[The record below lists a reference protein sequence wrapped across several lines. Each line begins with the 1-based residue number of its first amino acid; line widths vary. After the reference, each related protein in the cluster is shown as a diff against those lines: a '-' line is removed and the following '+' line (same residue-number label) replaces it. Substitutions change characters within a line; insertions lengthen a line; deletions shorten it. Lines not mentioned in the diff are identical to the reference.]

1 MDCHYKAEKKER
13 FCYYGSS
20 ELYRK
25 MFQTM
30 LNPPKNCEMS
40 KDSNKS
46 RSKKPESFTEN

>member
-1 MDCHYKAEKKER
+1 MDCHYKAGKKER

-25 MFQTM
+25 IFKL
-30 LNPPKNCEMS
+30 LNPKKICEMG

-46 RSKKPESFTEN
+46 RSKKPESFMEN